1 MPLIDQLRGEF
12 GRLNDPNYV
21 KQLIAEKQTLYQ
33 PQLQQ
38 SFTRI
43 DADLNRRGLYSASPV
58 TRGRFRATSE
68 FNRGISE
75 QVQGDVTRRYETILP
90 LLAQLELAEKEGR
103 RQDKAGIM
111 KLIGTVLGTGAG
123 FLIGGPPGAAIGAG
137 LGSEAGGSIGS
148 VSAPK
153 FDYTPYNPGGG

>member
-1 MPLIDQLRGEF
+1 MPLLNELRTQF

-21 KQLIAEKQTLYQ
+21 KQLIAEKQALYQ
-33 PQLQQ
+33 PQLQE
-38 SFTRI
+38 SYSRI

-75 QVQGDVTRRYETILP
+75 QVQGDVQSRWQTILP
-90 LLAQLELAEKEGR
+90 LLAQLELAEKQGR

-123 FLIGGPPGAAIGAG
+123 FLIGGPPGAVIGAG
-137 LGSEAGGSIGS
+137 VGSQGFDSTLGRGGLN
-148 VSAPK
+148 
-153 FDYTPYNPGGG
+153 FTRYGGGG